1 MFSHGL
7 TELIRF
13 SGQLFRM
20 ETPPCEARI
29 IVVTAY
35 DEIAQACERLMAD
48 REIMPKRMTGL
59 EIIVSYNRGRANNG
73 IASSIRRGILSAENA
88 NILTERT
95 SSGSGT
101 CGKERPTAEYDF
113 FVQAD
118 QPYLNADLLYSF
130 LTAFLQ
136 SGRLI
141 GTMTCGGVPR
151 SPNIFSAKLREELK
165 ALRGE
170 HGGKDVWR
178 AHSDELFFW
187 PVEEEAYFTDIDTR
201 EDYAHENV

>member
-201 EDYAHENV
+201 EDYVHENV

>member
-35 DEIAQACERLMAD
+35 DEIAQACECLMAD
-48 REIMPKRMTGL
+48 R
-59 EIIVSYNRGRANNG
+59 EIIVSYNRGCANDG
-73 IASSIRRGILSAENA
+73 IASSIRRGILSAEEA
-88 NILTERT
+88 NVRTERT
-95 SSGSGT
+95 SAGSGI
-101 CGKERPTAEYDF
+101 CGKDCPAAEYDL